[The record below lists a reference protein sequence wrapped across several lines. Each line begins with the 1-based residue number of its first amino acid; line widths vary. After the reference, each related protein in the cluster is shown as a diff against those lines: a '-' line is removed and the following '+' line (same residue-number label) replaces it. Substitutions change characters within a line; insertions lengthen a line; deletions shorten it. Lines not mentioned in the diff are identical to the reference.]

1 MGGQGLCH
9 EAKRQT
15 QDRNPKPLHLSTSLS
30 LLILVG
36 GRKTGLCNLGKGPG
50 GREQTTQPGYLWS
63 SARQSLGGGEEARAQ
78 QAGLTSATHAPAT
91 QVGPGAVCTC
101 HPGALRSGQWPSLPT
116 SPFSQGESLRGDKKV
131 D

>member
-36 GRKTGLCNLGKGPG
+36 GKKTGLCNLGKGPG
-50 GREQTTQPGYLWS
+50 
-63 SARQSLGGGEEARAQ
+63 
-78 QAGLTSATHAPAT
+78 AGVDHPAWLS
-91 QVGPGAVCTC
+91 VELC
-101 HPGALRSGQWPSLPT
+101 
-116 SPFSQGESLRGDKKV
+116 
-131 D
+131 

>member
-50 GREQTTQPGYLWS
+50 GGSRPPSLVICGALLGRAWEAGRRQGPSRQGWPAPHTRPPPRWARVL
-63 SARQSLGGGEEARAQ
+63 SARATLGPSVQ
-78 QAGLTSATHAPAT
+78 D
-91 QVGPGAVCTC
+91 
-101 HPGALRSGQWPSLPT
+101 SGQASRPVPSLREKASEGT
-116 SPFSQGESLRGDKKV
+116 KK
-131 D
+131 